1 MYNFISNFLDLEKDV
16 ILVFCENAWEE
27 RRRIEMRRI
36 SRCFTRFPN
45 CLVLGEP
52 NIYHQ
57 SVWITMCGDFTWRL
71 SDCEELVGE
80 VNVIK
85 TPKRVLVEL

>member
-1 MYNFISNFLDLEKDV
+1 
-16 ILVFCENAWEE
+16 
-27 RRRIEMRRI
+27 
-36 SRCFTRFPN
+36 
-45 CLVLGEP
+45 
-52 NIYHQ
+52 
-57 SVWITMCGDFTWRL
+57 MCGDFTWRL